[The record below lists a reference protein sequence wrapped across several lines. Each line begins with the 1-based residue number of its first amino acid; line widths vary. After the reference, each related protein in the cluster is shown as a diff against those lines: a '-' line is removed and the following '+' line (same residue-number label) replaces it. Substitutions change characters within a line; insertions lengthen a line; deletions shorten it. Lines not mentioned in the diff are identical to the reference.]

1 MKKSEQIKT
10 TIIHAFQE
18 NQNEEHRP
26 AMEAYMKNHFP
37 FYGIKSPER
46 TAILR
51 PIFKEFS
58 SVSETERLDAAIL
71 LFQDAERECHYAA
84 LGLLEKGLKKAV
96 PSSIAVYKELIMT
109 ASWWDTVDMIASTLC
124 GGYFKRYP
132 ERLRPLT
139 ENWSHSSNLWVRRSS
154 MLHQLKYKDQTD
166 QKLLFETALQLREEK
181 EFFIEKA
188 IGWALREYS
197 KTDTQAVAEF
207 LESESFRPLTKR
219 EGLKWAKNK
228 GLLPS

>member
-1 MKKSEQIKT
+1 MKRSEQIKSA
-10 TIIHAFQE
+10 IIHTFKE
-18 NQNEEHRP
+18 HQNEENRP
-26 AMEAYMKNHFP
+26 AMEAYMKHQFQ

-51 PIFKEFS
+51 PIYKEYRTI
-58 SVSETERLDAAIL
+58 SETERMDAAIL
-71 LFQDAERECHYAA
+71 LFQQPERECHYAA
-84 LGLLEKGLKKAV
+84 LALLEKGVKKAV
-96 PSSIAVYKELIMT
+96 PSSIAVYKELMMT
-109 ASWWDTVDMIASTLC
+109 ASWWDTVDMIASNLC

-132 ERLRPLT
+132 ERLRSIT
-139 ENWSHSSNLWVRRSS
+139 ENWSHSGNLWIRRSS
-154 MLHQLKYKDQTD
+154 MLHQLKYKEQTD
-166 QKLLFETALQLREEK
+166 KELLFETARQLKDEK

-197 KTDTQAVAEF
+197 KTDAKAVVQL

-228 GLLPS
+228 GLLTS

>member
-1 MKKSEQIKT
+1 MKRSEQIKSA
-10 TIIHAFQE
+10 IIHTFQE
-18 NQNEEHRP
+18 HHNEENRP
-26 AMEAYMKNHFP
+26 AMEAYMKHQFL

-51 PIFKEFS
+51 PIYKEYS
-58 SVSETERLDAAIL
+58 SISETERMDAAIL
-71 LFQDAERECHYAA
+71 LFQQPERECHYAA
-84 LGLLEKGLKKAV
+84 LELLEKGVKNAV
-96 PSSIAVYKELIMT
+96 PSSIAVYKELMMT
-109 ASWWDTVDMIASTLC
+109 ASWWDTVDMIASKLC

-132 ERLRPLT
+132 ERLRPIT

-154 MLHQLKYKDQTD
+154 MLHQLKYKEATN
-166 QKLLFETALQLREEK
+166 KELLFETACQLKDEK

-197 KTDTQAVAEF
+197 KTDTDAVVQL
-207 LESESFRPLTKR
+207 LESVSFRPLTKR

-228 GLLPS
+228 GLLSS